1 MYVGLSELTSTSVPV
16 PSQVQV
22 TEDVFSFDAPLAKVY
37 VAPAQIVA
45 LDPASTTGAGVTVI
59 ATSSNTVFVQ
69 GLVDVAVKRRVTV
82 LLLSRG
88 SVIYTGEI
96 EFLVAGSMVPFPD
109 CTVHSYVFALETEA
123 PL

>member
-1 MYVGLSELTSTSVPV
+1 M
-16 PSQVQV
+16 PSDVQV
-22 TEDVFSFDAPLAKVY
+22 IDDVFSLDAPLAKVY
-37 VAPAQIVA
+37 VSPAQIVA
-45 LDPASTTGAGVTVI
+45 LDPASTTGAGVTAN
-59 ATSSNTVFVQ
+59 ATSSEMVGVQ
-69 GLVDVAVKRRVTV
+69 GVFDVAVKRRVTV

-109 CTVHSYVFALETEA
+109 CTVHSYAFALETEA

>member
-1 MYVGLSELTSTSVPV
+1 M

-45 LDPASTTGAGVTVI
+45 LDPASTTGAGVT
-59 ATSSNTVFVQ
+59 ANTTSSTTVFVQ
-69 GLVDVAVKRRVTV
+69 GLIDVAVNRRVTV

-109 CTVHSYVFALETEA
+109 FTVHSNVFALETEA